1 MHNEQTTDRMIASF
15 LSRKAKKFPE
25 IFSDQA
31 PAPSMRIHSN
41 ISTID
46 IVTR

>member
-15 LSRKAKKFPE
+15 LSRKAEQFPE

-31 PAPSMRIHSN
+31 PEPSMTVHTHIP
-41 ISTID
+41 TVD
-46 IVTR
+46 IVRG